1 MARITVEDCLEQVP
15 NRFTLILLAAERSK
29 QLLQGSQ
36 VLIEDDRT
44 NKEIVTSLRE
54 VAAGKVA
61 PDLSLMYT
69 DEELIRIS
77 NERAGYGTGPVLAT
91 DESLPVEAGEAL
103 PPEAGEALP
112 PEAGD
117 ALPPEADAELPPE
130 A

>member
-54 VAAGKVA
+54 VAAGVVA
-61 PDLSLMYT
+61 PDMSLMYS
-69 DEELIRIS
+69 DDELIRIS
-77 NERAGYGTGPVLAT
+77 NERVGFGSGPT
-91 DESLPVEAGEAL
+91 LPGEEAL
-103 PPEAGEALP
+103 PMDASA
-112 PEAGD
+112 
-117 ALPPEADAELPPE
+117 ALPPEADAALPPE